1 MAAQYGLSASQDN
14 QGYYFSL
21 NGNKSIND
29 VDNQQ
34 DEKGAFE
41 TIKDAITGIFT
52 SANFDSMLYRNM
64 MAGGYATNYASTG
77 NTIYNI
83 NVGGVSV
90 NNTNANPKEIGKAVA
105 DESLQAFN
113 RQARYTQ
120 KSKAISSMWL

>member
-1 MAAQYGLSASQDN
+1 MGAQYGLNASQDK

-34 DEKGAFE
+34 EKKGAFE

-52 SANFDSMLYRNM
+52 SADFDSMLYRNM
-64 MAGGYATNYASTG
+64 MAGGYSANYANTG

-90 NNTNANPKEIGKAVA
+90 NNTNANPQEIGKAVA